1 MAFRG
6 LLALTS
12 LTGSGLATTG
22 YAERMKFEN
31 SAYYSL
37 PSPSV
42 SIRRIIWS
50 SSCSEA

>member
-12 LTGSGLATTG
+12 LTGSGLATG

-42 SIRRIIWS
+42 SIRRII
-50 SSCSEA
+50 